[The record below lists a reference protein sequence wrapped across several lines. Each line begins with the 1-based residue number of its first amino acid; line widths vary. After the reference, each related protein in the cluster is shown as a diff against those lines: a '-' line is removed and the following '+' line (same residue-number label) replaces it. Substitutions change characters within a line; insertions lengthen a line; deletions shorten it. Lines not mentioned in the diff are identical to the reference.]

1 MVVRSRTEMP
11 ASSSTSLGSVVLLT
25 RLARVVYRLSNEDV
39 LGGMRIK
46 QYAALRQLKDNG
58 QMPQQSMC
66 IAMMM
71 DANNL
76 VLLLN
81 ELEGFGYV
89 VRRRDPADRR
99 RHIVEL
105 TDEGGRALMR
115 AEEGMNGIEDELLR
129 GLDGDE
135 RATLRALLQRA
146 VDAAGSE

>member
-1 MVVRSRTEMP
+1 MEAATG
-11 ASSSTSLGSVVLLT
+11 TNLGSVVLLT
-25 RLARVVYRLSNEDV
+25 RLVRVVYRLSNEDV
-39 LGGMRIK
+39 LGGLRLK
-46 QYAALRQLKDNG
+46 QYAALRQLRDNG

-66 IAMMM
+66 VAMMM

-81 ELEGFGYV
+81 ELESLGFV
-89 VRRRDPADRR
+89 IRRRDPADRR

-105 TDEGGRALMR
+105 TDAGGQALMR
-115 AEEGMNGIEDELLR
+115 AEQGMNGIEDELLR

-146 VDAAGSE
+146 VEAAGT